1 MLNKKWGKAN
11 QQTQE
16 EENEPSGTAYK
27 LAFHQGGMET
37 LAEIVQEARRKNQV
51 PQIKKQTQQANISN
65 TFATLKRIAAP

>member
-51 PQIKKQTQQANISN
+51 PQIKK
-65 TFATLKRIAAP
+65 